1 MLKKILSCL
10 IITVMLLTV
19 TACRGEENLN
29 NSDITSVGDV
39 ENSSDISQPEGDEK
53 EDVSSDTHTHDY
65 EDGICIFCNDELDG
79 YLRYYPFNEIKV
91 TKNEL
96 NSIFK
101 KKYTKPKNIIVM
113 IGDGMGP
120 NDIILSEK
128 YSQDLYSFGLA
139 FNDIPYQG
147 LVTTDSLEGTTD
159 SAASATAL
167 ATGTKTRNGYVGKN
181 YLGADL
187 KNVSEIA
194 RECGKKVG
202 IVTNDSILGATPM
215 GFIAHANSRDD
226 HFELFNSAFTFAPD
240 VFVGV
245 ADSSYKNNM
254 SHSLLQN
261 YLISESVY
269 DLNYVLNSDKN
280 VKKKYL
286 GYYSEGMV
294 SSLQVYTQIALD
306 RLKNKNGFFLMIEN
320 TLADKAGHSNDI
332 YGKIDAVPV
341 LDKAVV
347 TVLNFMKNNPD
358 TLLIITSDHETGGVR
373 LPNENEAVTNALF
386 STSNHTSTDVKVF
399 ALGYGAE
406 YFNGKTVDNTEL
418 AKFVINAVKG
428 N

>member
-10 IITVMLLTV
+10 TVMAILLTV
-19 TACRGEENLN
+19 TACKGGENVN
-29 NSDITSVGDV
+29 NSDTSNIESVV
-39 ENSSDISQPEGDEK
+39 NSSTSSEKDDEN
-53 EDVSSDTHTHDY
+53 VSSESHTHDY

-79 YLRYYPFNEIKV
+79 YLRYHPFNEIKI

-128 YSQDLYSFGLA
+128 YSDDLYSFGLA
-139 FNDIPYQG
+139 FNDIPYNG
-147 LVTTDSLEGTTD
+147 FVTTDSLDGTTD

-167 ATGTKTRNGYVGKN
+167 ATGTKTKNGYVGIN

-202 IVTNDSILGATPM
+202 IVTNDPFLGATPM
-215 GFIAHANSRDD
+215 GFVAHANNRNNHLD
-226 HFELFNSAFTFAPD
+226 LFKSALTFAPD

-245 ADSSYKNNM
+245 ADSSFKNSMVPN
-254 SHSLLQN
+254 LIKN
-261 YLISESVY
+261 YLKSESVY
-269 DLNYVLNSDKN
+269 DLNFALNSDKN
-280 VKKKYL
+280 ANKKFL
-286 GYYSEGMV
+286 GYYSEGSV
-294 SSLQVYTQIALD
+294 SSLQMYTQIALD

-332 YGKIDAVPV
+332 NGKINAVPV

-373 LPNENEAVTNALF
+373 LPSEGEAVTNALF
-386 STSNHTSTDVKVF
+386 STSNHTSTDVKIF

-406 YFNGKTVDNTEL
+406 YFNGKTVDNTDV

-428 N
+428 TW

>member
-1 MLKKILSCL
+1 MFKKILSCL
-10 IITVMLLTV
+10 IVMVILLTV
-19 TACRGEENLN
+19 TACKGEENLN
-29 NSDITSVGDV
+29 NSDNTSLGNV
-39 ENSSDISQPEGDEK
+39 ENSSNPSPDE
-53 EDVSSDTHTHDY
+53 EVSSQSHTHDY
-65 EDGICIFCNDELDG
+65 EDGICIVCNVLLDG
-79 YLRYYPFNEIKV
+79 YLRYHPFTEIKV

-128 YSQDLYSFGLA
+128 YSEDLYSFGLA

-147 LVTTDSLEGTTD
+147 FVTTDSLVGTTD

-167 ATGTKTRNGYVGKN
+167 ATGTKTRNGYVGRN

-202 IVTNDSILGATPM
+202 IVTNDSLLGATPM
-215 GFIAHANSRDD
+215 GFIAHSDSRNN
-226 HFELFNSAFTFAPD
+226 HLELFESAFAFAPD

-245 ADSSYKNNM
+245 ADSSYKNV
-254 SHSLLQN
+254 SSLSLLQN
-261 YLISESVY
+261 YLISESIY
-269 DLNYVLNSDKN
+269 DLNYALNSDKN
-280 VKKKYL
+280 AKKKYL
-286 GYYSEGMV
+286 GYYSEGTV
-294 SSLQVYTQIALD
+294 SSLQMYTQIALD

-320 TLADKAGHSNDI
+320 TLADKAGHNNDI
-332 YGKIDAVPV
+332 NGKIDSVPV

-347 TVLNFMKNNPD
+347 TVLNFMKSNPD

-373 LPNENEAVTNALF
+373 LPNEGEAVTNALF
-386 STSNHTSTDVKVF
+386 STTNHTSTDVKIF